1 MIRRLID
8 ERHGATLVEFALI
21 APVMLLL
28 LMGLFDLCYRSYA
41 QAVLTGAVQQ
51 AARRGTL
58 EGNSGT
64 DTLAKMDAA
73 VISQMR
79 PVANNLTWQSSRKFY
94 RGFASIAPESFDD
107 ANHNNR
113 YDPGECFSDING
125 NKRWDTDPGNEGQGG
140 ANDVTVYTMRVT
152 YPRLFPL
159 SGLMGL
165 SSTQEISSST
175 ALKNQPYGSQGVDAP
190 ETICT

>member
-1 MIRRLID
+1 MMRRIVGD
-8 ERHGATLVEFALI
+8 RRGATLVEFALI

-41 QAVLTGAVQQ
+41 QAMLTGAVQQ

-58 EGNSGT
+58 EGNSSSEV
-64 DTLAKMDAA
+64 LARIDAS

-79 PVANNLTWQSSRKFY
+79 PIANNLTWQSSRKFY
-94 RGFASIAPESFDD
+94 RSFASISPENFDD
-107 ANHNNR
+107 VNGNNR
-113 YDPGECFSDING
+113 YDPGECYSDING
-125 NKRWDTDPGNEGQGG
+125 NKRWDADPGNDGQGG
-140 ANDVTVYTMRVT
+140 ANDVTVYTMRIT

-159 SGLMGL
+159 AGLMGL
-165 SSTQEISSST
+165 DSTQEISSST
-175 ALKNQPYGSQGVDAP
+175 ALKNQPYGAQGVDAP